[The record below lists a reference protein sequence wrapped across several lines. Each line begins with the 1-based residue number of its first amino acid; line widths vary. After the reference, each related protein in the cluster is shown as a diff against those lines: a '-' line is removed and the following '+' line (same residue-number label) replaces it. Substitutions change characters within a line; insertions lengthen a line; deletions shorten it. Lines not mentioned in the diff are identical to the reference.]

1 MKEEMDKSMKPKD
14 VAQLEMEEG
23 SDKAMKSPS
32 QLIKEFLRKNPS
44 KAYKVSQLQKL
55 LNLNDYWAV
64 KYACKSLVLE
74 GILKSFKANPTWYA
88 WRGA

>member
-1 MKEEMDKSMKPKD
+1 MKDEKVKKLIPKD

-23 SDKAMKSPS
+23 SDKASKSPS

-44 KAYKVSQLQKL
+44 KAYKVSQLQEL
-55 LNLNDYWAV
+55 LNITDYWSV

-74 GILKSFKANPTWYA
+74 GILKSFKSNPTWYA